1 MIIDVPWRKAIW
13 KPNIYFASC
22 IILVMIKWSHYIDK
36 QRESIFN
43 CEGLIRLSVFLFILK
58 KTTNQLTEGL
68 SKSGATTFWFYGQR
82 MTFFLC
88 DLVIDVP
95 GRVGCWEP
103 ARDLSNFS
111 LLICAASSKSL
122 QFWCLN
128 DYSVPWRKTISK
140 TFFFT
145 SWSSKA
151 SSLPLRKERYS

>member
-58 KTTNQLTEGL
+58 KNNKPTYG
-68 SKSGATTFWFYGQR
+68 GAVKIRGHNLLAREWLFSF
-82 MTFFLC
+82 C

-151 SSLPLRKERYS
+151 SSLPLGKERYS